1 MRLLDL
7 LFPERRNSAGIAKD
21 RLKIVLA
28 HERASR
34 DAPEFLPALQKDLL
48 EVVGRYVEICDDT
61 LRVNVGK
68 SADTSL
74 LEINVEIDRSSSS
87 RSTTAPPSALGRRR
101 PCGSTGRA
109 LRPGSSRADRPGCC
123 RCATRHSGASGR
135 GEKVDA
141 ADLKS
146 APGYPGA
153 GSSPAVRTNIQK
165 LHCWPEL

>member
-7 LFPERRNSAGIAKD
+7 LFPERRNSAVIAKD

-48 EVVGRYVEICDDT
+48 EVVGRYVEIRDDT

-74 LEINVEIDRSSSS
+74 LEINVEIDAAKVKPIKKEAVVS
-87 RSTTAPPSALGRRR
+87 PR
-101 PCGSTGRA
+101 PI
-109 LRPGSSRADRPGCC
+109 
-123 RCATRHSGASGR
+123 
-135 GEKVDA
+135 
-141 ADLKS
+141 
-146 APGYPGA
+146 
-153 GSSPAVRTNIQK
+153 PAVRFDPDAMAPWVK
-165 LHCWPEL
+165 PS